1 MNSSITEISSE
12 NEYEYAWVINKETQ
26 TDLSSAGCIEEEDEK
41 ENEQQ
46 LNVKKKN
53 DDLIFKRKKLRKC

>member
-1 MNSSITEISSE
+1 LNSSITEISSE

-46 LNVKKKN
+46 LNVKKK
-53 DDLIFKRKKLRKC
+53 KR